1 MKSVFGKRACPPKGA
16 AGDPRQDLEGLRRA
30 RRRRLGD
37 AWVSESSPNRRR
49 RLGDA
54 WVSESSLR
62 TPGGQEEFNA
72 APFSTLCFGAGR
84 AGK

>member
-37 AWVSESSPNRRR
+37 AGVSESSP
-49 RLGDA
+49 
-54 WVSESSLR
+54 R
-62 TPGGQEEFNA
+62 TPGGQKEFHA